1 MIVKTMSGVF
11 DEIIKIP
18 SRVNFP
24 SLPGKKETN
33 KEVEKNDCDLIAVD
47 FDLDTKRVIINK
59 QFQSFSFK
67 IIYRYK

>member
-24 SLPGKKETN
+24 SLPGKKDSSKDGD
-33 KEVEKNDCDLIAVD
+33 KEDCDQINLE
-47 FDLDTKRVIINK
+47 FDIDSKYVSR
-59 QFQSFSFK
+59 QFCV
-67 IIYRYK
+67 

>member
-24 SLPGKKETN
+24 SLPGKKDTN
-33 KEVEKNDCDLIAVD
+33 KEVGPTSLKFVSKKGQVL
-47 FDLDTKRVIINK
+47 
-59 QFQSFSFK
+59 
-67 IIYRYK
+67 